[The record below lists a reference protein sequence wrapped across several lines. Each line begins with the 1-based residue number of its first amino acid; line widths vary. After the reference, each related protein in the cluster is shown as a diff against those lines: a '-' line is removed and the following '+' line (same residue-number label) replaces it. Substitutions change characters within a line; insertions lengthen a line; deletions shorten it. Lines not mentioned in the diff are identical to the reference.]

1 MESCSDIL
9 ECLGSNLRMQ
19 LYHILSSESRCSELR
34 RLLAIR
40 IHQDSGEIVQRYLR
54 EAGTGG
60 LRRQSASAFTSDVLP
75 PPPPPPLPP
84 PPLPH
89 PSHAVPAWTFLPPPP
104 PPPGAPPVFPPAAPA
119 HVHPCMFCPGITS
132 HCLQRRTDFTQP
144 ATVQAVSNPRPPRCS
159 LPQPYLLSRYQ
170 LSVRRE
176 RPFGSTFLRTHR
188 FRLSTGP
195 QAEGPVTVQQHREE
209 PRERSRSRDPDPDSE
224 HSSSDLR

>member
-89 PSHAVPAWTFLPPPP
+89 PSHAVPAWTFLPPLR
-104 PPPGAPPVFPPAAPA
+104 PPGPPSNVPSCCSNLLASL
-119 HVHPCMFCPGITS
+119 HVS
-132 HCLQRRTDFTQP
+132 
-144 ATVQAVSNPRPPRCS
+144 
-159 LPQPYLLSRYQ
+159 
-170 LSVRRE
+170 
-176 RPFGSTFLRTHR
+176 
-188 FRLSTGP
+188 
-195 QAEGPVTVQQHREE
+195 
-209 PRERSRSRDPDPDSE
+209 SRDYLAFARV
-224 HSSSDLR
+224 SSSNGGGGL

>member
-89 PSHAVPAWTFLPPPP
+89 PSVHPRSSSLDLSAAPSA
-104 PPPGAPPVFPPAAPA
+104 PPGPPSNVPS
-119 HVHPCMFCPGITS
+119 CC
-132 HCLQRRTDFTQP
+132 
-144 ATVQAVSNPRPPRCS
+144 SNPRTSLHVTLAQQRGWKPPV
-159 LPQPYLLSRYQ
+159 PPATTQPYLLSRYQ

-188 FRLSTGP
+188 FRLIWLNVRYP
-195 QAEGPVTVQQHREE
+195 E
-209 PRERSRSRDPDPDSE
+209 
-224 HSSSDLR
+224 

>member
-104 PPPGAPPVFPPAAPA
+104 PPPGRPSSVSSCCSSPRTSLHVLPRDYLALPPATNRFHTAGHGPSRIQSPPPSVLPPPA
-119 HVHPCMFCPGITS
+119 
-132 HCLQRRTDFTQP
+132 LP
-144 ATVQAVSNPRPPRCS
+144 AIEVPA
-159 LPQPYLLSRYQ
+159 
-170 LSVRRE
+170 
-176 RPFGSTFLRTHR
+176 
-188 FRLSTGP
+188 
-195 QAEGPVTVQQHREE
+195 
-209 PRERSRSRDPDPDSE
+209 ERSEGETVRIDLSEDTQVQTVDRAASGRARDSAAA
-224 HSSSDLR
+224 S